1 MGSPMK
7 ATMLNTSEYE
17 SMTWFL
23 HMIKDWIGFDCLED
37 FVNSVLQPLLL
48 LLVLFLLIYYVPSGI
63 VLIFYAFTF
72 YLYIWKKKYNIKGD
86 AYNELWNKPRKS
98 ITYLLNLYG
107 KIWHGYEII
116 GMENLPQGPGLIIYY
131 HGAVVVDY
139 ALFIAKTYEKTG
151 RIIQSVI
158 HCIFYLLP
166 GIKPCLDIVG
176 CIEGKKAFCV
186 DILKRGYLLGI
197 APGGLR
203 EQNFSDENYSLEWS
217 TRTGF
222 AEVALKSKVP
232 IIPMFTQNLREA
244 YRTVGNTRLSKWL
257 YEHFR
262 YLVLPIYGGFPVKL
276 RTYIGEPIPYDPNL
290 TAKEL
295 AEKTKIAIE
304 NLRDRHQK
312 LPGNILRGLLERF
325 DKNKKDA

>member
-1 MGSPMK
+1 
-7 ATMLNTSEYE
+7 
-17 SMTWFL
+17 
-23 HMIKDWIGFDCLED
+23 
-37 FVNSVLQPLLL
+37 
-48 LLVLFLLIYYVPSGI
+48 
-63 VLIFYAFTF
+63 
-72 YLYIWKKKYNIKGD
+72 
-86 AYNELWNKPRKS
+86 
-98 ITYLLNLYG
+98 
-107 KIWHGYEII
+107 
-116 GMENLPQGPGLIIYY
+116 MENLPQGPGLIIYY

>member
-1 MGSPMK
+1 MNERK

-23 HMIKDWIGFDCLED
+23 HMLKDWIGFGYLED
-37 FVNSVLQPLLL
+37 FLNTVLQPLLL
-48 LLVLFLLIYYVPSGI
+48 LLVFFLLIYYVTAGI
-63 VLIFYAFTF
+63 VLICYACTF
-72 YLYIWKKKYNIKGD
+72 CLYIWKKKYNIKGD
-86 AYNELWNKPRKS
+86 FSDEIWKKPKLC
-98 ITYLLNLYG
+98 IANLVILCG
-107 KIWHGYEII
+107 KIWHGYEVI
-116 GMENLPQGPGLIIYY
+116 GMENLPQGPGLIVYY
-131 HGAVVVDY
+131 HGAVVFDY
-139 ALFIAKTYEKTG
+139 IMLIAKVYAKTG
-151 RIIQSVI
+151 RTIQSVV
-158 HCIFYLLP
+158 HCFFYLIP
-166 GIKPCLDIVG
+166 GIKLCLDIVG
-176 CIEGKKAFCV
+176 CIEGKQTFCADV
-186 DILKRGYLLGI
+186 LNRGYLLGI

-203 EQNFSDENYSLEWS
+203 EQNFSNENYNLEWS

-222 AEVALKSKVP
+222 AKVALKNKVP
-232 IIPMFTQNLREA
+232 IIPMFTENLREA
-244 YRTVGNTRLSKWL
+244 YRTVGNTSLSKWL

-262 YLVLPIYGGFPVKL
+262 FLCLPIYGGFPVKL

-312 LPGNILRGLLERF
+312 LPGNILRALLERF

>member
-1 MGSPMK
+1 
-7 ATMLNTSEYE
+7 
-17 SMTWFL
+17 
-23 HMIKDWIGFDCLED
+23 MIARD
-37 FVNSVLQPLLL
+37 S
-48 LLVLFLLIYYVPSGI
+48 
-63 VLIFYAFTF
+63 
-72 YLYIWKKKYNIKGD
+72 
-86 AYNELWNKPRKS
+86 
-98 ITYLLNLYG
+98 
-107 KIWHGYEII
+107 
-116 GMENLPQGPGLIIYY
+116 
-131 HGAVVVDY
+131 
-139 ALFIAKTYEKTG
+139 
-151 RIIQSVI
+151 
-158 HCIFYLLP
+158 
-166 GIKPCLDIVG
+166 IKPCLDIVG

-222 AEVALKSKVP
+222 AEVALKSKV
-232 IIPMFTQNLREA
+232 IA
-244 YRTVGNTRLSKWL
+244 RLSKWL
-257 YEHFR
+257 YKHFR

>member
-1 MGSPMK
+1 MNEKK
-7 ATMLNTSEYE
+7 ATMLNTPEYE

-23 HMIKDWIGFDCLED
+23 HMLKDWIIFGYLED

-48 LLVLFLLIYYVPSGI
+48 LLAFFLLIYCLPSGI
-63 VLIFYAFTF
+63 VLVCYACTF
-72 YLYIWKKKYNIKGD
+72 CLYIWKKKYNIKGD
-86 AYNELWNKPRKS
+86 IYNELWNKPRQR
-98 ITYLLNLYG
+98 IANLVALCG
-107 KIWHGYEII
+107 KILHGYEII
-116 GMENLPQGPGLIIYY
+116 GMENIPEGPGLIVYY
-131 HGAVVVDY
+131 HGAVVLDY
-139 ALFIAKTYEKTG
+139 VFFIATLYGKTG
-151 RIIQSVI
+151 RIIHSVV
-158 HCIFYLLP
+158 HCFFYLVP
-166 GIKPCLDIVG
+166 GIKLCLDIVG
-176 CIEGKKAFCV
+176 CIEGKQTFCA

-203 EQNFSDENYSLEWS
+203 EQNFSNENYNLEWS
-217 TRTGF
+217 THTGF
-222 AEVALKSKVP
+222 AKVALKNKVP
-232 IIPMFTQNLREA
+232 IIPMFTENIREA

-262 YLVLPIYGGFPVKL
+262 FIVLPMYGGFPVKL

-290 TAKEL
+290 TASEL

-312 LPGNILRGLLERF
+312 LPGNIFRALLERF

>member
-1 MGSPMK
+1 MLYIYWNSKSLMLNIQGIASMKRARK

-107 KIWHGYEII
+107 KIWH
-116 GMENLPQGPGLIIYY
+116 
-131 HGAVVVDY
+131 
-139 ALFIAKTYEKTG
+139 
-151 RIIQSVI
+151 
-158 HCIFYLLP
+158 